1 MPLLFDGTKAI
12 DYEGEPI
19 AIPGKNWAGRFYQN
33 PQWSA
38 WSWRPPA
45 LFWSH
50 AVANERISPER
61 FVALSATNAAKIFGL
76 YPKKGVLQVGS
87 DADIAI
93 WDPNLEVDYGVKTAK
108 HRTDYNLYEGFQLKG
123 YPVIVMQRGTILV
136 DRGEWFGKAGQ
147 GRFINRLSGEVL

>member
-1 MPLLFDGTKAI
+1 MAQKRLITKANRLP
-12 DYEGEPI
+12 YL
-19 AIPGKNWAGRFYQN
+19 AKNWARTIL
-33 PQWSA
+33 PKSQWSA

-45 LFWSH
+45 HFLEPCRCQRAHQSGTLCRPQRDQRCQNIW
-50 AVANERISPER
+50 
-61 FVALSATNAAKIFGL
+61 AL
-76 YPKKGVLQVGS
+76 PKKGVLQVGS

-147 GRFINRLSGEVL
+147 GRFIKRLSGEVL